1 MLVKPPLEKLLP
13 KVDNRYVLAIL
24 VAKRARQLVDGALP
38 LMDSDSPN
46 WVTVACEELASNR
59 ITLVRGNVN
68 PYIPLRPEIEA
79 ARLAARTAA
88 AHASMADAVKDAL
101 DQAAG
106 LGDDLD
112 ETDADLIAE
121 SLLTLSDDQAPE
133 LGDAVDQIP
142 DNNLFSGEAIPGQGG
157 HADAGSD
164 SETISQ
170 SETDTME
177 DDI

>member
-121 SLLTLSDDQAPE
+121 SLLTLSDDHESEQ
-133 LGDAVDQIP
+133 GDTADQIP
-142 DNNLFSGEAIPGQGG
+142 DNSLLSDDAILGQGG
-157 HADAGSD
+157 RTDSESD
-164 SETISQ
+164 SDTIFQ